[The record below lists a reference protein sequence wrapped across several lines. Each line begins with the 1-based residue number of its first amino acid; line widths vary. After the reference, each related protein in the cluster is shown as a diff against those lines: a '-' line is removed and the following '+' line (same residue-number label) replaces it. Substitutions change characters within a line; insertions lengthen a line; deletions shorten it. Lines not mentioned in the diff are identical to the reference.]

1 MIDAC
6 DTCLRRSFLIAHL
19 APRIAGL
26 LAERRER
33 RVGGLLSLPEDE
45 LLAAA
50 AGRRVRRA
58 LAYLD
63 SFDADARRDELAG
76 PRSIAVCMHSVAYP
90 QPLLQLDDPPTVLFG
105 AGRVEALEA
114 LREEPAVAVVGSRR
128 ASPYGTEVAYALGRG
143 LGASGVPVV
152 SGLALGIDAT
162 AHRGCLDGGGL
173 PLAVLAC
180 GPDVPYPRRHR
191 SLHARVRD
199 AGIVLAELPPGTE
212 PFLWSF
218 PARNRIMAGLARM
231 TVVVEA
237 SQPSGSLITS
247 DFARDLGRS
256 VAAVPGRVTSSLS
269 RGTNELLRDGAVP
282 VTGTEDVLDELFG
295 VAVRPSPSAPQLPDD
310 PLLRAV
316 VEAAEATSSVE
327 AIASAAG
334 ATTAEVRAALGRL
347 EVDGHLVRRAFGG
360 WERTAR

>member
-6 DTCLRRSFLIAHL
+6 DSCLRRSFLIAHL

-33 RVGGLLSLPEDE
+33 RVAGLLSLPEDE

-105 AGRVEALEA
+105 VGRVEALET

-152 SGLALGIDAT
+152 SGLALGSTRPRTTAASTAAAFLSPSSPADRMSPTPVAT
-162 AHRGCLDGGGL
+162 AACTRGCATRASSW
-173 PLAVLAC
+173 PSC
-180 GPDVPYPRRHR
+180 RR
-191 SLHARVRD
+191 
-199 AGIVLAELPPGTE
+199 
-212 PFLWSF
+212 
-218 PARNRIMAGLARM
+218 ARNRSCG
-231 TVVVEA
+231 A
-237 SQPSGSLITS
+237 SPPATGSWR
-247 DFARDLGRS
+247 A
-256 VAAVPGRVTSSLS
+256 
-269 RGTNELLRDGAVP
+269 
-282 VTGTEDVLDELFG
+282 
-295 VAVRPSPSAPQLPDD
+295 SPA
-310 PLLRAV
+310 
-316 VEAAEATSSVE
+316 
-327 AIASAAG
+327 
-334 ATTAEVRAALGRL
+334 
-347 EVDGHLVRRAFGG
+347 
-360 WERTAR
+360 